1 MSTQHTNGKKSQ
13 VVTLNRTETHGVI
26 CAALFMDYNSIFNG
40 RNNEI
45 IRELTKGRVDN
56 ALHLSIIALAN
67 HKIRN
72 EYQDVTE
79 LEEPMFDDAG
89 NRMYPVD
96 IDDSELC
103 DVAEPEYDS
112 AGFSKAD
119 RYKPDDTF
127 GGPRSLDNMYD
138 ESDNL

>member
-1 MSTQHTNGKKSQ
+1 MITQHTNGKESQ

-72 EYQDVTE
+72 EYQDVAE

-96 IDDSELC
+96 IDDS
-103 DVAEPEYDS
+103 
-112 AGFSKAD
+112 D
-119 RYKPDDTF
+119 RVPITDDTF
-127 GGPRSLDNMYD
+127 GGPRSLDNMYNEED
-138 ESDNL
+138 SYAESDNH